1 MNLLARRVFLCAA
14 LTSLLASPVW
24 TQTAPSTPFALA
36 QLMQTLGAIQAG
48 EANFTEKRYV
58 AMLERTLESSGTLAF
73 AAPDTLVRATLKPR
87 AEKLAVVGNNVTLS
101 LGARSRTVALDAT
114 PEAAVIVQAIRGTL
128 TGNQVALEEHF
139 TPSVSGTAARWT
151 LNLLPRAPKLRELVV
166 AVRVQG
172 RQAEVNQVSV
182 TMADGD
188 SSVMTI
194 TPFVTTK
201 TGTSK

>member
-1 MNLLARRVFLCAA
+1 
-14 LTSLLASPVW
+14 
-24 TQTAPSTPFALA
+24 
-36 QLMQTLGAIQAG
+36 
-48 EANFTEKRYV
+48 
-58 AMLERTLESSGTLAF
+58 
-73 AAPDTLVRATLKPR
+73 LKPR

-128 TGNQVALEEHF
+128 TGNQAALEEHF

-172 RQAEVNQVSV
+172 RQAEVNEVSV

-194 TPFVTTK
+194 TPLVTSK